1 MKSSVGHHPM
11 VVQMKYAEQGKLYL
25 FKDWSHL
32 PPCWIGFIGYVNF
45 YGKYKSFIGI
55 LSLLN
60 GMVCYFGGK
69 DINCDDH
76 GKLLLKI
83 VVNKILSAV

>member
-25 FKDWSHL
+25 FKDWSQE

-45 YGKYKSFIGI
+45 YRNVVVS
-55 LSLLN
+55 N